1 MSLKRT
7 DPLPLDT
14 PIARGEQKIDEVTLT
29 MSGSGALRG
38 VTLTD
43 VLQLDVIA
51 LSKVLPRI
59 SNPMLTEQDV
69 LRMDPADL
77 VKLGTELAGF
87 LVPNSVKR
95 DASLEPSTK

>member
-1 MSLKRT
+1 MSLKRS
-7 DPLPLDT
+7 DAILLDT
-14 PIARGEQKIDEVTLT
+14 PIKRGEQTISSITLAL
-29 MSGSGALRG
+29 SGSGALRG

-59 SNPMLTEQDV
+59 SDPMLTEQDV

-87 LVPNSVKR
+87 LVPNSSKVDVCLK
-95 DASLEPSTK
+95 PSTT

>member
-1 MSLKRT
+1 MSMKRT

-14 PIARGEQKIDEVTLT
+14 PIARGEQKIDAVTLT
-29 MSGSGALRG
+29 MAGSGALRG

-43 VLQLDVIA
+43 ILQLDVIA

-87 LVPNSVKR
+87 LVPNSVKQ
-95 DASLEPSTK
+95 DASLDPSTK

>member
-7 DPLPLDT
+7 DALRLDT
-14 PIARGEQKIDEVTLT
+14 PIVRGEQKIEAVTLA

-51 LSKVLPRI
+51 LSKVLPRV
-59 SNPMLTEQDV
+59 SSPTLTDQDV

-87 LVPNSVKR
+87 LVPNSVKQ
-95 DASLEPSTK
+95 DASLDPSTK

>member
-7 DPLPLDT
+7 DALRLDT
-14 PIARGEQKIDEVTLT
+14 PIVRGEQKIEAVTLT

-51 LSKVLPRI
+51 LSKVLPRV
-59 SNPMLTEQDV
+59 SSPTLTDQDV

-87 LVPNSVKR
+87 LVPNSVKQ
-95 DASLEPSTK
+95 DASLDPSTK